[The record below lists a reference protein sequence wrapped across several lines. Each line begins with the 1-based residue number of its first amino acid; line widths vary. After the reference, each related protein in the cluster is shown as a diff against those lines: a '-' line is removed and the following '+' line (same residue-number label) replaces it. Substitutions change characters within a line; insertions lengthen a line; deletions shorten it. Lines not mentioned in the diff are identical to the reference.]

1 LSIGRNAG
9 FAKTRRQEM
18 KSTGKLRLVYW
29 EKGRW
34 KRKEIADPAS
44 FVPVVRFAKGVSRG
58 EKPQRTEVWLAGGEE
73 ERSYIEKAN
82 GEWFFCPH
90 FCPDRECQR
99 FDISSIAEGL
109 YLEGFARLITD
120 LSSKVLSVPVD
131 FKLGP
136 VEEVRYEYG
145 YEENEEFAPL

>member
-1 LSIGRNAG
+1 MGILGRLYLMYLE
-9 FAKTRRQEM
+9 KSRWRR
-18 KSTGKLRLVYW
+18 
-29 EKGRW
+29 
-34 KRKEIADPAS
+34 KRIVDPAS
-44 FVPVVRFAKGVSRG
+44 FLVVIRRANGVSHSG
-58 EKPQRTEVWLAGGEE
+58 EPQTTEVWLAGGEE

-109 YLEGFARLITD
+109 YLEGFARFITEIGREA
-120 LSSKVLSVPVD
+120 VSVPLD

-145 YEENEEFAPL
+145 YEENEEFAAL

>member
-1 LSIGRNAG
+1 MGILGRLYLMYLE
-9 FAKTRRQEM
+9 KSRWRR
-18 KSTGKLRLVYW
+18 
-29 EKGRW
+29 
-34 KRKEIADPAS
+34 KRIVDPAS
-44 FVPVVRFAKGVSRG
+44 FLVVIRRANGVSHSG
-58 EKPQRTEVWLAGGEE
+58 EPQTTEVWLAGGEE

-82 GEWFFCPH
+82 GEWFFCPE
-90 FCPDRECQR
+90 FCPDDECQR

-109 YLEGFARLITD
+109 YLEGFARFITEIGREA
-120 LSSKVLSVPVD
+120 VSVPLD

>member
-1 LSIGRNAG
+1 ME
-9 FAKTRRQEM
+9 T
-18 KSTGKLRLVYW
+18 TGKLRLVYW

-136 VEEVRYEYG
+136 VEEVRCKYEYG
-145 YEENEEFAPL
+145 DEEYEEFFPL

>member
-1 LSIGRNAG
+1 MGILGRLYLMYLE
-9 FAKTRRQEM
+9 KSRWRR
-18 KSTGKLRLVYW
+18 
-29 EKGRW
+29 
-34 KRKEIADPAS
+34 KRIVDPAS
-44 FVPVVRFAKGVSRG
+44 FLVVIRRANGVSHSG
-58 EKPQRTEVWLAGGEE
+58 EPQTTEVWLAGGEE

-82 GEWFFCPH
+82 GEWFFCPE
-90 FCPDRECQR
+90 FCPDDECQR

-136 VEEVRYEYG
+136 VEEVRCKYEYG
-145 YEENEEFAPL
+145 DEEYEEFFPL

>member
-1 LSIGRNAG
+1 ME
-9 FAKTRRQEM
+9 T
-18 KSTGKLRLVYW
+18 TGKLRLVYW

-82 GEWFFCPH
+82 GEWFFCH
-90 FCPDRECQR
+90 EFCPDDECQH

-109 YLEGFARLITD
+109 YLEGFARFITD
-120 LSSKVLSVPVD
+120 GSPKAFSVPLD
-131 FKLGP
+131 FKVVP
-136 VEEVRYEYG
+136 VAEYRHEED
-145 YEENEEFAPL
+145 EEFVPL